1 MPTQVTNYQCP
12 ACTGPLHYSAK
23 SGKLAC
29 DYCGSSFDV
38 AEIEA
43 LYARKE
49 AEAAAAKQAA
59 DAKAEAA
66 QAAKAEAAEAAAAS
80 GGWDTSD
87 LSRDWGAEA
96 DGLRVYSCP
105 SCGAELI
112 CDQSTAATACPYCGN
127 PAIVPGQFSGA
138 LRPDY
143 ILPFRLSKDDAVQA
157 LRAHYK
163 GKPFLPRSFTSA
175 NHIEQIQGVYVP
187 FWLFDGGA
195 EGAASYRASNTNVF
209 ETGDYEITETRHYH
223 VVRAGS
229 LAFEKIPVDASS
241 KMPDDHMDSI
251 EPFDYAQL
259 RPFSTAYL
267 PGYLAD
273 KYDVTI
279 DDSRDRADTR
289 CRETLAQAL
298 RDTVTGYG
306 ACVTEREDIAL
317 RRGKVHYALLP
328 VWMLSTKWHGQ
339 DFLFAMNG
347 QTGKLVGNL
356 PTDRGRVW
364 GMFAAIAAP
373 LTVALTAILQ
383 FLRDGG
389 DGYETQTFRPAA
401 RAAAGRD
408 ARSTGAGRR
417 GLGHGRGRP
426 AHRPTDQPALAARR
440 RPRAQQRRRRV
451 HPHRGRLCRLRLHRR
466 GDGVL
471 HALPQRLARRR

>member
-29 DYCGSSFDV
+29 DYCDSSFDV

-49 AEAAAAKQAA
+49 AEAAAAKHAA

-195 EGAASYRASNTNVF
+195 EGAASYRASNTNVY

-289 CRETLAQAL
+289 CRKTLAQAL

-328 VWMLSTKWHGQ
+328 VWMLSTKWNGQ

-347 QTGKLVGNL
+347 QTGKLVGDL
-356 PTDRGRVW
+356 PTDRGRFW

-383 FLRDGG
+383 FL
-389 DGYETQTFRPAA
+389 
-401 RAAAGRD
+401 
-408 ARSTGAGRR
+408 
-417 GLGHGRGRP
+417 L
-426 AHRPTDQPALAARR
+426 
-440 RPRAQQRRRRV
+440 
-451 HPHRGRLCRLRLHRR
+451 
-466 GDGVL
+466 
-471 HALPQRLARRR
+471 

>member
-80 GGWDTSD
+80 GGWDPSD

-317 RRGKVHYALLP
+317 RRSKVHYALLP

-347 QTGKLVGNL
+347 QTGKLVGDL
-356 PTDRGRVW
+356 PTDRGRFW

-383 FLRDGG
+383 FL
-389 DGYETQTFRPAA
+389 
-401 RAAAGRD
+401 
-408 ARSTGAGRR
+408 
-417 GLGHGRGRP
+417 L
-426 AHRPTDQPALAARR
+426 
-440 RPRAQQRRRRV
+440 
-451 HPHRGRLCRLRLHRR
+451 
-466 GDGVL
+466 
-471 HALPQRLARRR
+471 

>member
-87 LSRDWGAEA
+87 LSRDWGTEA

-138 LRPDY
+138 LRPDS

-195 EGAASYRASNTNVF
+195 EGAASYRASNTNVY

-289 CRETLAQAL
+289 CCETLAQAL

-328 VWMLSTKWHGQ
+328 VWMLSTKWRGQ

-347 QTGKLVGNL
+347 QTGKLVGDL
-356 PTDRGRVW
+356 PTDRGRFW

-383 FLRDGG
+383 FL
-389 DGYETQTFRPAA
+389 
-401 RAAAGRD
+401 
-408 ARSTGAGRR
+408 
-417 GLGHGRGRP
+417 L
-426 AHRPTDQPALAARR
+426 
-440 RPRAQQRRRRV
+440 
-451 HPHRGRLCRLRLHRR
+451 
-466 GDGVL
+466 
-471 HALPQRLARRR
+471 

>member
-23 SGKLAC
+23 SGKLEC

-143 ILPFRLSKDDAVQA
+143 TLPFRLSKDDAVQA

-163 GKPFLPRSFTSA
+163 GKPFLPRSFTSV

-195 EGAASYRASNTNVF
+195 EGAASYRASNTNVY

-328 VWMLSTKWHGQ
+328 VWMLSTKWRGQ

-347 QTGKLVGNL
+347 QTGKLVGDL
-356 PTDRGRVW
+356 PTDRGRFW

-383 FLRDGG
+383 FL
-389 DGYETQTFRPAA
+389 
-401 RAAAGRD
+401 
-408 ARSTGAGRR
+408 
-417 GLGHGRGRP
+417 L
-426 AHRPTDQPALAARR
+426 
-440 RPRAQQRRRRV
+440 
-451 HPHRGRLCRLRLHRR
+451 
-466 GDGVL
+466 
-471 HALPQRLARRR
+471 

>member
-127 PAIVPGQFSGA
+127 PAIVPGQLSGA

-195 EGAASYRASNTNVF
+195 EGAASYRASNTNVY

-279 DDSRDRADTR
+279 DDSRDRADMR

-328 VWMLSTKWHGQ
+328 VWMLSTKWRGQ

-347 QTGKLVGNL
+347 QTGKLVGDL
-356 PTDRGRVW
+356 PTDRGRFW

-383 FLRDGG
+383 FL
-389 DGYETQTFRPAA
+389 
-401 RAAAGRD
+401 
-408 ARSTGAGRR
+408 
-417 GLGHGRGRP
+417 L
-426 AHRPTDQPALAARR
+426 
-440 RPRAQQRRRRV
+440 
-451 HPHRGRLCRLRLHRR
+451 
-466 GDGVL
+466 
-471 HALPQRLARRR
+471 

>member
-328 VWMLSTKWHGQ
+328 VWMLSTKWRGQ

-347 QTGKLVGNL
+347 QPGKLVGDL
-356 PTDRGRVW
+356 PTDRGRFW

-383 FLRDGG
+383 FL
-389 DGYETQTFRPAA
+389 
-401 RAAAGRD
+401 
-408 ARSTGAGRR
+408 
-417 GLGHGRGRP
+417 L
-426 AHRPTDQPALAARR
+426 
-440 RPRAQQRRRRV
+440 
-451 HPHRGRLCRLRLHRR
+451 
-466 GDGVL
+466 
-471 HALPQRLARRR
+471 

>member
-195 EGAASYRASNTNVF
+195 EGAASYRASNTNVY

-339 DFLFAMNG
+339 AFLFAMNG
-347 QTGKLVGNL
+347 QTGKLVGDL
-356 PTDRGRVW
+356 PTDRGRFW

-383 FLRDGG
+383 FL
-389 DGYETQTFRPAA
+389 
-401 RAAAGRD
+401 
-408 ARSTGAGRR
+408 
-417 GLGHGRGRP
+417 L
-426 AHRPTDQPALAARR
+426 
-440 RPRAQQRRRRV
+440 
-451 HPHRGRLCRLRLHRR
+451 
-466 GDGVL
+466 
-471 HALPQRLARRR
+471 

>member
-66 QAAKAEAAEAAAAS
+66 QAAKDEAAEAAAAS

-195 EGAASYRASNTNVF
+195 EGAASYRASNTNVY

-317 RRGKVHYALLP
+317 RRSKVHYALLP

-347 QTGKLVGNL
+347 QTGKLVGDL
-356 PTDRGRVW
+356 PTDRGRFW

-383 FLRDGG
+383 FL
-389 DGYETQTFRPAA
+389 
-401 RAAAGRD
+401 
-408 ARSTGAGRR
+408 
-417 GLGHGRGRP
+417 L
-426 AHRPTDQPALAARR
+426 
-440 RPRAQQRRRRV
+440 
-451 HPHRGRLCRLRLHRR
+451 
-466 GDGVL
+466 
-471 HALPQRLARRR
+471 

>member
-23 SGKLAC
+23 SGKLEC
-29 DYCGSSFDV
+29 DYCDSSFDV

-279 DDSRDRADTR
+279 DDSRDPADTR

-317 RRGKVHYALLP
+317 RRSKVHYALLP
-328 VWMLSTKWHGQ
+328 VWMLSTKWRGQ

-347 QTGKLVGNL
+347 QTGKLVGDL
-356 PTDRGRVW
+356 PTDRGRFW

-383 FLRDGG
+383 FL
-389 DGYETQTFRPAA
+389 
-401 RAAAGRD
+401 
-408 ARSTGAGRR
+408 
-417 GLGHGRGRP
+417 L
-426 AHRPTDQPALAARR
+426 
-440 RPRAQQRRRRV
+440 
-451 HPHRGRLCRLRLHRR
+451 
-466 GDGVL
+466 
-471 HALPQRLARRR
+471 

>member
-23 SGKLAC
+23 SGKLEC

-209 ETGDYEITETRHYH
+209 ETGDYETTETRHYH

-328 VWMLSTKWHGQ
+328 VWRLSTKWRGQ

-347 QTGKLVGNL
+347 QTGKLGGDL
-356 PTDRGRVW
+356 PTDRGRFW

-383 FLRDGG
+383 FL
-389 DGYETQTFRPAA
+389 
-401 RAAAGRD
+401 
-408 ARSTGAGRR
+408 
-417 GLGHGRGRP
+417 L
-426 AHRPTDQPALAARR
+426 
-440 RPRAQQRRRRV
+440 
-451 HPHRGRLCRLRLHRR
+451 
-466 GDGVL
+466 
-471 HALPQRLARRR
+471 

>member
-87 LSRDWGAEA
+87 LSRDW
-96 DGLRVYSCP
+96 
-105 SCGAELI
+105 GAELI

-328 VWMLSTKWHGQ
+328 VWMLSTKWRGQ

-347 QTGKLVGNL
+347 QTGKLVGDL
-356 PTDRGRVW
+356 PTDRGRFW

-383 FLRDGG
+383 FL
-389 DGYETQTFRPAA
+389 
-401 RAAAGRD
+401 
-408 ARSTGAGRR
+408 
-417 GLGHGRGRP
+417 L
-426 AHRPTDQPALAARR
+426 
-440 RPRAQQRRRRV
+440 
-451 HPHRGRLCRLRLHRR
+451 
-466 GDGVL
+466 
-471 HALPQRLARRR
+471 

>member
-80 GGWDTSD
+80 DGWDTSD

-328 VWMLSTKWHGQ
+328 VWMLSTKWRGQ

-347 QTGKLVGNL
+347 QTGKLVGDL
-356 PTDRGRVW
+356 PTDRGRFW

-383 FLRDGG
+383 FL
-389 DGYETQTFRPAA
+389 
-401 RAAAGRD
+401 
-408 ARSTGAGRR
+408 
-417 GLGHGRGRP
+417 L
-426 AHRPTDQPALAARR
+426 
-440 RPRAQQRRRRV
+440 
-451 HPHRGRLCRLRLHRR
+451 
-466 GDGVL
+466 
-471 HALPQRLARRR
+471 

>member
-23 SGKLAC
+23 SGKLEC

-163 GKPFLPRSFTSA
+163 GKPFLPRSFTSV
-175 NHIEQIQGVYVP
+175 NHIEQIHGVYVP

-195 EGAASYRASNTNVF
+195 EGAASYRASNTNVY

-328 VWMLSTKWHGQ
+328 VWMLSTKWRRQ

-347 QTGKLVGNL
+347 QTGKLVGDL
-356 PTDRGRVW
+356 PTDRGRFW

-383 FLRDGG
+383 FL
-389 DGYETQTFRPAA
+389 
-401 RAAAGRD
+401 
-408 ARSTGAGRR
+408 
-417 GLGHGRGRP
+417 L
-426 AHRPTDQPALAARR
+426 
-440 RPRAQQRRRRV
+440 
-451 HPHRGRLCRLRLHRR
+451 
-466 GDGVL
+466 
-471 HALPQRLARRR
+471 

>member
-49 AEAAAAKQAA
+49 AEAAAAKQEAEAAAAKQAA

-66 QAAKAEAAEAAAAS
+66 QTAKAEAAEAAAAS

-105 SCGAELI
+105 SCSAELI

-209 ETGDYEITETRHYH
+209 ETGDY
-223 VVRAGS
+223 
-229 LAFEKIPVDASS
+229 
-241 KMPDDHMDSI
+241 
-251 EPFDYAQL
+251 
-259 RPFSTAYL
+259 
-267 PGYLAD
+267 
-273 KYDVTI
+273 
-279 DDSRDRADTR
+279 
-289 CRETLAQAL
+289 
-298 RDTVTGYG
+298 
-306 ACVTEREDIAL
+306 
-317 RRGKVHYALLP
+317 
-328 VWMLSTKWHGQ
+328 
-339 DFLFAMNG
+339 
-347 QTGKLVGNL
+347 
-356 PTDRGRVW
+356 
-364 GMFAAIAAP
+364 
-373 LTVALTAILQ
+373 
-383 FLRDGG
+383 
-389 DGYETQTFRPAA
+389 
-401 RAAAGRD
+401 
-408 ARSTGAGRR
+408 
-417 GLGHGRGRP
+417 
-426 AHRPTDQPALAARR
+426 
-440 RPRAQQRRRRV
+440 
-451 HPHRGRLCRLRLHRR
+451 
-466 GDGVL
+466 
-471 HALPQRLARRR
+471 

>member
-29 DYCGSSFDV
+29 DYCDSSFDV

-328 VWMLSTKWHGQ
+328 VWMLSTKWNGQ

-347 QTGKLVGNL
+347 QTGKLVGDL
-356 PTDRGRVW
+356 PTDRGRFW

-383 FLRDGG
+383 FL
-389 DGYETQTFRPAA
+389 
-401 RAAAGRD
+401 
-408 ARSTGAGRR
+408 
-417 GLGHGRGRP
+417 L
-426 AHRPTDQPALAARR
+426 
-440 RPRAQQRRRRV
+440 
-451 HPHRGRLCRLRLHRR
+451 
-466 GDGVL
+466 
-471 HALPQRLARRR
+471 

>member
-29 DYCGSSFDV
+29 DYCDSSFDV

-138 LRPDY
+138 LRPDS

-195 EGAASYRASNTNVF
+195 EGAASYRASNTNVY

-223 VVRAGS
+223 VVRAGA

-328 VWMLSTKWHGQ
+328 VWMLSTKWRGQ

-347 QTGKLVGNL
+347 QTGKLVGDL
-356 PTDRGRVW
+356 PTDRGRFW

-383 FLRDGG
+383 FL
-389 DGYETQTFRPAA
+389 
-401 RAAAGRD
+401 
-408 ARSTGAGRR
+408 
-417 GLGHGRGRP
+417 L
-426 AHRPTDQPALAARR
+426 
-440 RPRAQQRRRRV
+440 
-451 HPHRGRLCRLRLHRR
+451 
-466 GDGVL
+466 
-471 HALPQRLARRR
+471 

>member
-23 SGKLAC
+23 SGKLEC

-66 QAAKAEAAEAAAAS
+66 QAARAEAVEAASAS

-195 EGAASYRASNTNVF
+195 EGAASYRASNTNVY

-328 VWMLSTKWHGQ
+328 VWMLSTKWRGQ

-347 QTGKLVGNL
+347 QTGKLVGDL
-356 PTDRGRVW
+356 PTDRGRFW

-383 FLRDGG
+383 FL
-389 DGYETQTFRPAA
+389 
-401 RAAAGRD
+401 
-408 ARSTGAGRR
+408 
-417 GLGHGRGRP
+417 L
-426 AHRPTDQPALAARR
+426 
-440 RPRAQQRRRRV
+440 
-451 HPHRGRLCRLRLHRR
+451 
-466 GDGVL
+466 
-471 HALPQRLARRR
+471 